1 MMEIS
6 GIGIFTVFVAG
17 LISFLSPCVLP
28 LVPGYLSFIAGKS
41 LTEISE
47 KPDWRATAN
56 SLYLSLL
63 FVSGFSIVFI
73 LLGAGVSSL
82 GRLLLQYRYEANIV
96 GGAIII
102 IFGIF
107 MTGLIKVGWL
117 QREVRYHG
125 GIRGGRPVTAFAL
138 GLAFAFGWTPCIGPI
153 LGAILTISA
162 MSTDNFNGIALLS
175 IYSMGLAVP
184 FLLAA
189 LFTGSFLNRANALRR
204 IGRPLQIAAGV
215 VMVVMGI
222 AMVTGYL
229 TTFSYW
235 LLKTFPVLS
244 TIG

>member
-1 MMEIS
+1 MEIS
-6 GIGIFTVFVAG
+6 GIGVFTVFAAG

-41 LTEISE
+41 LTEGLD

-56 SLYLSLL
+56 SFYLSLL

-73 LLGAGVSSL
+73 LLGAGASSL
-82 GRLLLQYRYEANIV
+82 GRLLLLYRYEASIV
-96 GGAIII
+96 GGVMIMV
-102 IFGIF
+102 FGIF
-107 MTGLIKVGWL
+107 MTGLVRFDWL

-125 GIRGGRPVTAFAL
+125 AIRGGRPVSAFAL

-162 MSTDNFNGIALLS
+162 MSAADFNGVALLG

-189 LFTGSFLNRANALRR
+189 VFTGSFLSRANALRR
-204 IGRPLQIAAGV
+204 IGRPLQIGAGI
-215 VMVVMGI
+215 VMIMMGI

-229 TTFSYW
+229 TAFSYW
-235 LLKTFPVLS
+235 LLKTFPALGA
-244 TIG
+244 IG